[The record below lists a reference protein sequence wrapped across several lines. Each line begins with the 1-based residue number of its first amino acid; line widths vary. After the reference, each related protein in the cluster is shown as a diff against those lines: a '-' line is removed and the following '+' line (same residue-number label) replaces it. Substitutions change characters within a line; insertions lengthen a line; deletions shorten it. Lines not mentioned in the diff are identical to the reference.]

1 MDDFLPQLNTTDTRT
16 KLQLGTDIVSFLQD
30 ESNSLECSDI
40 GHFIDGLV
48 PWLGSSQFKVAQHGL
63 EAFSLLAEKMG
74 TDFKPYMTIVL
85 PPVIDRLG
93 DSKDLVREKAQVV
106 LNKIM
111 ENVCSPQQL
120 FDRLAPAFSHKNG
133 KIREELMDCL
143 QRTLR
148 EHGSNAL
155 SLSKLVPTVAKLLS
169 DPVATVRDMAFST
182 LVEIYR
188 HVGERLRVDLVKKQL
203 IPATKLP
210 ALLNQFDE
218 LKNNGELLPSALVE
232 GGSRYDDEPDR
243 VGIGTKSRSGSLPRR
258 AFATP
263 GKPAATG
270 PSSVSGLPPPSA
282 TVRRN
287 TSLRRA
293 ASSAGGQA
301 GALDEDAF
309 IRQFD
314 EVPTVQLFSARDLD
328 EQLAQLRAI
337 IEDVNKDWSKRV
349 DALKRIRSVMLAGA
363 TDFDDLKEHLRLL
376 EPAFIASVKDL
387 RSQVVREACI
397 TIAFLSQTLHNKL
410 DHFAESVLPNLINLI
425 PNSTKVM
432 ASSGFVAVR
441 FIISHTHVPRLIP
454 ILTNALTSSKA
465 KEIRRACCEFLEQMM
480 SSWPTHTLERHI
492 NILQEAIKKG
502 IADADPDA
510 RLLSRRAYWGFQSH
524 FPDQADSLLNSLD
537 GAYKRQLQMEGPTMS
552 ASSSSSSLHQDRG
565 RGAIPRSR
573 ASSVTGSAENL
584 YRNTSHSGMVLP
596 RRSGIPVLAK
606 CDSDRQNPMA
616 SPRHR
621 PITSGTSTP
630 VQLRSNS
637 AIDLQAAQ
645 RARARAQY
653 AAAAR
658 LKVGSGASLRDEFAA
673 RQRKSSDS
681 GVNANNITSPERL
694 GRTRTRVAG
703 VSQSQP
709 TSRSGSPSS
718 RLSYATYRENNTI
731 LDSAPMSMGSIGRP
745 RRMGGG
751 IPRSQGA
758 SREGSRDPSPNR
770 YSGLAFG
777 SKLRSRTGLTFG
789 TPQSSGMSYGSPQS
803 GQRTVMAQKILQQSR
818 EAESALADA
827 LSFEE
832 DFQRTPTRKTS
843 RLFDD
848 HSDESE
854 TSSICSER
862 SYDSYRRP
870 SDYWTNSQQRHLQNN
885 LWEQPKGIG
894 DFILSCASTHW
905 QDRKEGLV
913 GLQRYLQSGHKL
925 TLQELRQVT
934 NIFTKIFMDSHTKV
948 FSLFLDA
955 VNDLITSHNNDL
967 HDWLYILMT
976 RLFNKLGTDLLNS
989 THKKIHIVMENIRTN
1004 FPAELQFG
1012 AIIRFLVDATQTPNV
1027 KVKLAALCYLAQL
1040 ANAMDP
1046 TAIAG
1051 GGRDTKPAL
1060 TKIIMWTN
1068 DPKSAEIRRA
1078 AGAALN
1084 ALFNLNVPA
1093 VTIMLS
1099 EMPSDYQDIAQ
1110 KVVAQHSR
1118 YGGADSSL
1126 PSSPRVGSPG
1136 TPTQRS
1142 LNKHLDDDDENLN
1155 AEDIHRSLQRTT
1167 AEIQNYSFDGISQ
1180 MSAGGHGDK
1189 LEEKF
1194 EEMTIATKKLQSNGC
1209 MQSPASRN
1217 SPTLQRLTS
1226 TPLREFNGLDKTPS
1240 RDGSF
1245 DATDNGLV
1253 NRENHHPENPEAF
1266 QKLMEI
1272 LGVEKEIVGSGGER
1286 VTSLQ
1291 QLARV
1296 VKEGNAAT
1304 IVENFKLLLRVLLEQ
1319 LSSSDSNIRV
1329 QVLQVLTEMFRKSSL
1344 STSFTNYVEL
1354 LVLRILQCHKD
1365 PVKDVVRAAE
1375 QCAAAMVTVLSCDL
1389 VIRVLS
1395 PLITTAEFPLNQA
1408 AIKML
1413 NRLVE
1418 QQSGAEVE
1426 AHLGDLMPLLLKA
1439 YDNDESS
1446 VRKSAVFCLVALHNC
1461 IGEDPLQP
1469 HLVSLTGSKLKLLN
1483 LYIKR
1488 AKQEAMN
1495 NQPPSSTTPSTSSPA
1510 SPKNMPAL

>member
-1 MDDFLPQLNTTDTRT
+1 MDDFLPLLNTTDTRA
-16 KLQLGTDIVSFLQD
+16 KLQLGQDIISYLQD
-30 ESNSLECSDI
+30 EANPLECVDI

-48 PWLGSSQFKVAQHGL
+48 PWMGSSQSKVAQNGL
-63 EAFSLLAEKMG
+63 EAFALIVDRMG
-74 TDFKPYMTIVL
+74 VDFKPYVTIVL
-85 PPVIDRLG
+85 PPIIDRLG
-93 DSKDLVREKAQVV
+93 DSKDLVREKAQVL
-106 LNKIM
+106 LNKM
-111 ENVCSPQQL
+111 MDSVCTPQQL
-120 FDRLAPAFSHKNG
+120 FDRLAPAFNHKNG
-133 KIREELMDCL
+133 KIREELMECL
-143 QRTLR
+143 QRTLK
-148 EHGSNAL
+148 EHGSNSL
-155 SLSKLVPTVAKLLS
+155 SVSKLVPAVAKLLS
-169 DPVATVRDMAFST
+169 DPVASVRDTAFVT
-182 LVEIYR
+182 MVEIYR
-188 HVGERLRVDLVKKQL
+188 HVGERLRQDLVKKQL

-218 LKNNGELLPSALVE
+218 LKSNGELMPSALVE

-258 AFATP
+258 TFATP
-263 GKPAATG
+263 GKPGPTG
-270 PSSVSGLPPPSA
+270 PSS
-282 TVRRN
+282 
-287 TSLRRA
+287 
-293 ASSAGGQA
+293 GGQA

-314 EVPTVQLFSARDLD
+314 EVPTAQLFSAKDLD
-328 EQLAQLRAI
+328 EQMSQLRAT

-349 DALKRIRSVMLAGA
+349 DALKRVRSLILAGA
-363 TDFDDLKEHLRLL
+363 ADYDDLKEHLRLL
-376 EPAFIASVKDL
+376 EPAFMASVKDL

-397 TIAFLSQTLHNKL
+397 TIAFLSQNLPNKL
-410 DHFAESVLPNLINLI
+410 DHFAEMLLPSLVNLI

-454 ILTNALTSSKA
+454 ILTNYLSTSKA
-465 KEIRRACCEFLEQMM
+465 KEIRRACCEFLQQMM
-480 SSWPTHTLERHI
+480 NTWPTHTLERHI
-492 NILQEAIKKG
+492 NILQESIKKG
-502 IADADPDA
+502 IADADSEA
-510 RLLSRRAYWGFQSH
+510 RLSSRRAFWGFQSH
-524 FPDQADSLLNSLD
+524 FPEQADSLLNSLD
-537 GAYKRQLQMEGPTMS
+537 GAYKRQLQMEGPSMS

-573 ASSVTGSAENL
+573 ASSVT
-584 YRNTSHSGMVLP
+584 
-596 RRSGIPVLAK
+596 
-606 CDSDRQNPMA
+606 DRQNPMA

-658 LKVGSGASLRDEFAA
+658 LKVGSGASLP
-673 RQRKSSDS
+673 RQRKTSDS
-681 GVNANNITSPERL
+681 GMNANTITSPERM

-709 TSRSGSPSS
+709 SSRSGSPSS
-718 RLSYATYRENNTI
+718 RLSYATYREGNAI
-731 LDSAPMSMGSIGRP
+731 LDSGPMSIGSINRP
-745 RRMGGG
+745 RRLGGG

-770 YSGLAFG
+770 YGGISYG
-777 SKLRSRTGLTFG
+777 SMLRARTGLNYG
-789 TPQSSGMSYGSPQS
+789 TPQS

-818 EAESALADA
+818 EAENALADA
-827 LSFEE
+827 LNFEE
-832 DFQRTPTRKTS
+832 EFQKTPTRKTS

-862 SYDSYRRP
+862 SYDSFRRP
-870 SDYWTNSQQRHLQNN
+870 SDYWTNSQQRHFQNS

-894 DFILSCASTHW
+894 DFIISCASTHW

-925 TLQELRQVT
+925 TFQELRQVT

-989 THKKIHIVMENIRTN
+989 TQKKIHVVLENIRTN

-1012 AIIRFLVDATQTPNV
+1012 AIVRFFVDATQTPNMKV
-1027 KVKLAALCYLAQL
+1027 KVTALCYLAQL

-1046 TAIAG
+1046 TAING

-1060 TKIIMWTN
+1060 TKIITWTN

-1099 EMPSDYQDIAQ
+1099 EMPSEYQDIAQ

-1142 LNKHLDDDDENLN
+1142 LHKQLDDEDDSLN

-1194 EEMTIATKKLQSNGC
+1194 EEMSIATKKLHSNGC

-1245 DATDNGLV
+1245 DATDNGLL
-1253 NRENHHPENPEAF
+1253 NRVDFFSENHHPENPEAF

-1272 LGVEKEIVGSGGER
+1272 LGVEKEVVGSGGEKIS
-1286 VTSLQ
+1286 SLQ

-1319 LSSSDSNIRV
+1319 LGSSDSNLRV

-1344 STSFTNYVEL
+1344 ATSFTNYVEL

-1365 PVKDVVRAAE
+1365 PVKDVVRGAE
-1375 QCAAAMVTVLSCDL
+1375 LCAAAMVSVLPSDL

-1418 QQSGAEVE
+1418 HQTGAEVQ

-1439 YDNDESS
+1439 YDNEESS

-1461 IGEDPLQP
+1461 IGEEPLQP
-1469 HLVSLTGSKLKLLN
+1469 HLHNTLN
-1483 LYIKR
+1483 FVTSIP
-1488 AKQEAMN
+1488 QEHACAIDLIE
-1495 NQPPSSTTPSTSSPA
+1495 TR
-1510 SPKNMPAL
+1510 

>member
-1 MDDFLPQLNTTDTRT
+1 MDDFLPLLNTTDTRA
-16 KLQLGTDIVSFLQD
+16 KLQLGQDIISYLQD
-30 ESNSLECSDI
+30 EANPLECVDI

-48 PWLGSSQFKVAQHGL
+48 PWMGSSQSKVAQNGL
-63 EAFSLLAEKMG
+63 EAFALIVDRMG
-74 TDFKPYMTIVL
+74 VDFKPYVTIVL
-85 PPVIDRLG
+85 PPIIDRLG
-93 DSKDLVREKAQVV
+93 DSKDLVREKAQVL
-106 LNKIM
+106 LNKM
-111 ENVCSPQQL
+111 MDSVCTPQQL
-120 FDRLAPAFSHKNG
+120 FDRLAPAFNHKNG
-133 KIREELMDCL
+133 KIREELMECL
-143 QRTLR
+143 QRTLK
-148 EHGSNAL
+148 EHGSNSL
-155 SLSKLVPTVAKLLS
+155 SVSKLVPAVAKLLS
-169 DPVATVRDMAFST
+169 DPVASVRDTAFVT
-182 LVEIYR
+182 MVEIYR
-188 HVGERLRVDLVKKQL
+188 HVGERLRQDLVKKQL

-218 LKNNGELLPSALVE
+218 LKSNGELMPSALVE

-258 AFATP
+258 TFATP
-263 GKPAATG
+263 GKPGPTG
-270 PSSVSGLPPPSA
+270 PSSVAGLPPPSA

-314 EVPTVQLFSARDLD
+314 EVPTAQLFSAKDLD
-328 EQLAQLRAI
+328 EQMSQLRAT

-349 DALKRIRSVMLAGA
+349 DALKRVRSLILAGA
-363 TDFDDLKEHLRLL
+363 ADYDDLKEHLRLL
-376 EPAFIASVKDL
+376 EPAFMASVKDL

-397 TIAFLSQTLHNKL
+397 TIAFLSQNLPNKL
-410 DHFAESVLPNLINLI
+410 DHFAEMLLPSLVNLI

-454 ILTNALTSSKA
+454 ILTNYLSTSKA
-465 KEIRRACCEFLEQMM
+465 KEIRRACCEFLQQMM
-480 SSWPTHTLERHI
+480 NTWPTHTLERHI
-492 NILQEAIKKG
+492 NILQESIKKG
-502 IADADPDA
+502 IADADSEA
-510 RLLSRRAYWGFQSH
+510 RLSSRRAFWGFQSH
-524 FPDQADSLLNSLD
+524 FPEQADSLLNSLD
-537 GAYKRQLQMEGPTMS
+537 GAYKRQLQMEGPSMS

-573 ASSVTGSAENL
+573 ASSVT
-584 YRNTSHSGMVLP
+584 
-596 RRSGIPVLAK
+596 
-606 CDSDRQNPMA
+606 DRQNPMA

-658 LKVGSGASLRDEFAA
+658 LKVGSGASLP
-673 RQRKSSDS
+673 RQRKTSDS
-681 GVNANNITSPERL
+681 GMNANTITSPERM

-709 TSRSGSPSS
+709 SSRSGSPSS
-718 RLSYATYRENNTI
+718 RLSYATYREGNAI
-731 LDSAPMSMGSIGRP
+731 LDSGPMSIGSINRP
-745 RRMGGG
+745 RRLGGG

-770 YSGLAFG
+770 YGGISYG
-777 SKLRSRTGLTFG
+777 SMLRARTGLNYG
-789 TPQSSGMSYGSPQS
+789 TPQS

-818 EAESALADA
+818 EAENALADA
-827 LSFEE
+827 LNFEE
-832 DFQRTPTRKTS
+832 EFQKTPTRKTS

-862 SYDSYRRP
+862 SYDSFRRP
-870 SDYWTNSQQRHLQNN
+870 SDYWTNSQQRHFQNS

-894 DFILSCASTHW
+894 DFIISCASTHW

-925 TLQELRQVT
+925 TFQELRQVT

-989 THKKIHIVMENIRTN
+989 TQKKIHVVLENIRTN

-1012 AIIRFLVDATQTPNV
+1012 AIVRFFVDATQTPNMKV
-1027 KVKLAALCYLAQL
+1027 KVTALCYLAQL

-1046 TAIAG
+1046 TAING

-1060 TKIIMWTN
+1060 TKIITWTN

-1099 EMPSDYQDIAQ
+1099 EMPSEYQDIAQ

-1142 LNKHLDDDDENLN
+1142 LHKQLDDEDDSLN

-1194 EEMTIATKKLQSNGC
+1194 EEMSIATKKLHSNGC

-1245 DATDNGLV
+1245 DATDNGLL
-1253 NRENHHPENPEAF
+1253 NRVDFFSENHHPENPEAF

-1272 LGVEKEIVGSGGER
+1272 LGVEKEVVGSGGEKIS
-1286 VTSLQ
+1286 SLQ

-1319 LSSSDSNIRV
+1319 LGSSDSNLRV

-1344 STSFTNYVEL
+1344 ATSFTNYVEL

-1365 PVKDVVRAAE
+1365 PVKDVVRGAE
-1375 QCAAAMVTVLSCDL
+1375 LCAAAMVSVLPSDL

-1418 QQSGAEVE
+1418 HQTGAEVQ

-1439 YDNDESS
+1439 YDNEESS

-1461 IGEDPLQP
+1461 IGEEPLQP
-1469 HLVSLTGSKLKLLN
+1469 HLHNTLN
-1483 LYIKR
+1483 FVTSIP
-1488 AKQEAMN
+1488 QEHACAIDLIE
-1495 NQPPSSTTPSTSSPA
+1495 TR
-1510 SPKNMPAL
+1510 

>member
-1 MDDFLPQLNTTDTRT
+1 MDDFLPLLNTTDTRA
-16 KLQLGTDIVSFLQD
+16 KLQLGQDIISYLQD
-30 ESNSLECSDI
+30 EANPLECVDI

-48 PWLGSSQFKVAQHGL
+48 PWMGSSQSKVAQNGL
-63 EAFSLLAEKMG
+63 EAFALIVDRMG
-74 TDFKPYMTIVL
+74 VDFKPYVTIVL
-85 PPVIDRLG
+85 PPIIDRLG
-93 DSKDLVREKAQVV
+93 DSKDLVREKAQVL
-106 LNKIM
+106 LNKM
-111 ENVCSPQQL
+111 MDSVCTPQQL
-120 FDRLAPAFSHKNG
+120 FDRLAPAFNHKNG
-133 KIREELMDCL
+133 KIREELMECL

-148 EHGSNAL
+148 EHGSNSL
-155 SLSKLVPTVAKLLS
+155 SVSKLVPAVAKLLS
-169 DPVATVRDMAFST
+169 DPVASVRDTAFVT
-182 LVEIYR
+182 MVEIYR
-188 HVGERLRVDLVKKQL
+188 HVGERLRQDLVKKQL

-218 LKNNGELLPSALVE
+218 LKNNGELMPSALVE

-258 AFATP
+258 TFATP
-263 GKPAATG
+263 GKPGPTG
-270 PSSVSGLPPPSA
+270 PSSVAGLPPPSA

-314 EVPTVQLFSARDLD
+314 EVPTAQLFSAKDLD
-328 EQLAQLRAI
+328 EQMSQLRAT

-349 DALKRIRSVMLAGA
+349 DALKRVRSLILAGA
-363 TDFDDLKEHLRLL
+363 ADYDDLKEHLRLL
-376 EPAFIASVKDL
+376 EPAFMASVKDL

-397 TIAFLSQTLHNKL
+397 TIAFLSQNLPNKL
-410 DHFAESVLPNLINLI
+410 DHFAEMLLPSLVNLI

-454 ILTNALTSSKA
+454 ILTNCLSTSKA
-465 KEIRRACCEFLEQMM
+465 KEIRRACCEFLQQMM
-480 SSWPTHTLERHI
+480 NTWPTHTLERHI
-492 NILQEAIKKG
+492 NILQESIKKG
-502 IADADPDA
+502 IADADSEA
-510 RLLSRRAYWGFQSH
+510 RLSSRRAFWGFQSH
-524 FPDQADSLLNSLD
+524 FPEQADSLLNSLD
-537 GAYKRQLQMEGPTMS
+537 GAYKRQLQMEGPSMS

-596 RRSGIPVLAK
+596 RRSGIPVLSK

-673 RQRKSSDS
+673 RQRKTSDS
-681 GVNANNITSPERL
+681 GMNANTITSPERM

-709 TSRSGSPSS
+709 SSRSGSPSS
-718 RLSYATYRENNTI
+718 RLSYATYREGNAI
-731 LDSAPMSMGSIGRP
+731 LDSGPMSMGSISRP
-745 RRMGGG
+745 RRLGSG

-770 YSGLAFG
+770 YGGISYG
-777 SKLRSRTGLTFG
+777 SMLRARTGLNYG
-789 TPQSSGMSYGSPQS
+789 TPQS

-818 EAESALADA
+818 EAENALADA
-827 LSFEE
+827 LNFEE
-832 DFQRTPTRKTS
+832 DFQKTPTRKTS

-862 SYDSYRRP
+862 SYDSFRRP
-870 SDYWTNSQQRHLQNN
+870 SDYWTNSQQRHFQNS

-894 DFILSCASTHW
+894 DFIISCASTHW

-925 TLQELRQVT
+925 TFQELRQVT

-989 THKKIHIVMENIRTN
+989 TQKKIHVVLENIRTN

-1012 AIIRFLVDATQTPNV
+1012 AIVRFFVDATQTPNM
-1027 KVKLAALCYLAQL
+1027 KVKLTALCYLAQL

-1046 TAIAG
+1046 TAING

-1060 TKIIMWTN
+1060 TKIITWTN

-1099 EMPSDYQDIAQ
+1099 EMPSEYQDIAQ

-1142 LNKHLDDDDENLN
+1142 LHKQLDDEDDSLN

-1194 EEMTIATKKLQSNGC
+1194 EEMSIATKKLHSNGC

-1217 SPTLQRLTS
+1217 SPTLPRLTS

-1245 DATDNGLV
+1245 DATDNGLL
-1253 NRENHHPENPEAF
+1253 NRVDFFSENHHPENPEAF

-1272 LGVEKEIVGSGGER
+1272 LGVEKEVVGSGGEKIS
-1286 VTSLQ
+1286 SLQ

-1319 LSSSDSNIRV
+1319 LGSSDSNLRV

-1344 STSFTNYVEL
+1344 ATSFTNYVEL

-1365 PVKDVVRAAE
+1365 PVKDVVRGAE
-1375 QCAAAMVTVLSCDL
+1375 LCAAAMVSVLPSDL

-1418 QQSGAEVE
+1418 HQTGAEVQ

-1439 YDNDESS
+1439 YDNEESS

-1461 IGEDPLQP
+1461 IGEEPLQP

-1488 AKQEAMN
+1488 AKQETMN

>member
-1 MDDFLPQLNTTDTRT
+1 MDDFLPLLNTTDTRA
-16 KLQLGTDIVSFLQD
+16 KLQLGQDIISYLQD
-30 ESNSLECSDI
+30 EANPLECVDI

-48 PWLGSSQFKVAQHGL
+48 PWMGSSQSKVAQNGL
-63 EAFSLLAEKMG
+63 EAFALIVDRMG
-74 TDFKPYMTIVL
+74 VDFKPYVTIVL
-85 PPVIDRLG
+85 PPIIDRLG
-93 DSKDLVREKAQVV
+93 DSKDLVREKAQVL
-106 LNKIM
+106 LNKM
-111 ENVCSPQQL
+111 MDSVCTPQQL
-120 FDRLAPAFSHKNG
+120 FDRLAPAFNHKNG
-133 KIREELMDCL
+133 KIREELMECL
-143 QRTLR
+143 QRTLK
-148 EHGSNAL
+148 EHGSNSL
-155 SLSKLVPTVAKLLS
+155 SVSKLVPAVAKLLS
-169 DPVATVRDMAFST
+169 DPVASVRDTAFVT
-182 LVEIYR
+182 MVEIYR
-188 HVGERLRVDLVKKQL
+188 HVGERLRQDLVKKQL

-218 LKNNGELLPSALVE
+218 LKSNGELMPSALVE

-258 AFATP
+258 TFATP
-263 GKPAATG
+263 GKPGPTG
-270 PSSVSGLPPPSA
+270 PSSVAGLPPPSA

-314 EVPTVQLFSARDLD
+314 EVPTAQLFSAKDLD
-328 EQLAQLRAI
+328 EQMSQLRAT

-349 DALKRIRSVMLAGA
+349 DALKRVRSLILAGA
-363 TDFDDLKEHLRLL
+363 ADYDDLKEHLRLL
-376 EPAFIASVKDL
+376 EPAFMASVKDL

-397 TIAFLSQTLHNKL
+397 TIAFLSQNLPNKL
-410 DHFAESVLPNLINLI
+410 DHFAEMLLPSLVNLI

-454 ILTNALTSSKA
+454 ILTNYLSTSKA
-465 KEIRRACCEFLEQMM
+465 KEIRRACCEFLQQMM
-480 SSWPTHTLERHI
+480 NTWPTHTLERHI
-492 NILQEAIKKG
+492 NILQESIKKG
-502 IADADPDA
+502 IADADSEA
-510 RLLSRRAYWGFQSH
+510 RLSSRRAFWGFQSH
-524 FPDQADSLLNSLD
+524 FPEQADSLLNSLD
-537 GAYKRQLQMEGPTMS
+537 GAYKRQLQMEGPSMS

-573 ASSVTGSAENL
+573 ASSVT
-584 YRNTSHSGMVLP
+584 
-596 RRSGIPVLAK
+596 
-606 CDSDRQNPMA
+606 DRQNPMA

-658 LKVGSGASLRDEFAA
+658 LKVGSGASLP
-673 RQRKSSDS
+673 RQRKTSDS
-681 GVNANNITSPERL
+681 GMNANTITSPERM

-709 TSRSGSPSS
+709 SSRSGSPSS
-718 RLSYATYRENNTI
+718 RLSYATYREGNAI
-731 LDSAPMSMGSIGRP
+731 LDSGPMSIGSINRP
-745 RRMGGG
+745 RRLGGG

-770 YSGLAFG
+770 YGGISYG
-777 SKLRSRTGLTFG
+777 SMLRARTGLNYG
-789 TPQSSGMSYGSPQS
+789 TPQS

-818 EAESALADA
+818 EAENALADA
-827 LSFEE
+827 LNFEE
-832 DFQRTPTRKTS
+832 EFQKTPTRKTS

-862 SYDSYRRP
+862 SYDSFRRP
-870 SDYWTNSQQRHLQNN
+870 SD
-885 LWEQPKGIG
+885 GIG
-894 DFILSCASTHW
+894 DFIISCASTHW

-925 TLQELRQVT
+925 TFQELRQVT

-989 THKKIHIVMENIRTN
+989 TQKKIHVVLENIRTN

-1012 AIIRFLVDATQTPNV
+1012 AIVRFFVDATQTPNMKV
-1027 KVKLAALCYLAQL
+1027 KVTALCYLAQL

-1046 TAIAG
+1046 TAING

-1060 TKIIMWTN
+1060 TKIITWTN

-1099 EMPSDYQDIAQ
+1099 EMPSEYQDIAQ

-1142 LNKHLDDDDENLN
+1142 LHKQLDDEDDSLN

-1194 EEMTIATKKLQSNGC
+1194 EEMSIATKKLHSNGC

-1245 DATDNGLV
+1245 DATDNGLL

-1272 LGVEKEIVGSGGER
+1272 LGVEKEVVGSGGEKIS
-1286 VTSLQ
+1286 SLQ

-1319 LSSSDSNIRV
+1319 LGSSDSNLRV

-1344 STSFTNYVEL
+1344 ATSFTNYVEL

-1365 PVKDVVRAAE
+1365 PVKDVVRGAE
-1375 QCAAAMVTVLSCDL
+1375 LCAAAMVSVLPSDL

-1418 QQSGAEVE
+1418 HQTGAEVQ

-1439 YDNDESS
+1439 YDNEESS

-1461 IGEDPLQP
+1461 IGEEPLQP
-1469 HLVSLTGSKLKLLN
+1469 HLHNTLN
-1483 LYIKR
+1483 FVTSIP
-1488 AKQEAMN
+1488 QEHACAIDLIE
-1495 NQPPSSTTPSTSSPA
+1495 TR
-1510 SPKNMPAL
+1510 

>member
-1 MDDFLPQLNTTDTRT
+1 MDDFLPLLNTTDTRA
-16 KLQLGTDIVSFLQD
+16 KLQLGQDIISYLQD
-30 ESNSLECSDI
+30 EANPLECVDI

-48 PWLGSSQFKVAQHGL
+48 PWMGSSQSKVAQNGL
-63 EAFSLLAEKMG
+63 EAFALIVDRMG
-74 TDFKPYMTIVL
+74 VDFKPYVTIVL
-85 PPVIDRLG
+85 PPIIDRLG
-93 DSKDLVREKAQVV
+93 DSKDLVREKAQVL
-106 LNKIM
+106 LNKM
-111 ENVCSPQQL
+111 MDSVCTPQQL
-120 FDRLAPAFSHKNG
+120 FDRLAPAFNHKNG
-133 KIREELMDCL
+133 KIREELMECL
-143 QRTLR
+143 QRTLK
-148 EHGSNAL
+148 EHGSNSL
-155 SLSKLVPTVAKLLS
+155 SVSKLVPAVAKLLS
-169 DPVATVRDMAFST
+169 DPVASVRDTAFVT
-182 LVEIYR
+182 MVEIYR
-188 HVGERLRVDLVKKQL
+188 HVGERLRQDLVKKQL

-218 LKNNGELLPSALVE
+218 LKSNGELMPSALVE

-258 AFATP
+258 TFATP
-263 GKPAATG
+263 GKPGPTG
-270 PSSVSGLPPPSA
+270 PSSVAGLPPPSA

-314 EVPTVQLFSARDLD
+314 EVPTAQLFSAKDLD
-328 EQLAQLRAI
+328 EQMSQLRAT

-349 DALKRIRSVMLAGA
+349 DALKRVRSLILAGA
-363 TDFDDLKEHLRLL
+363 ADYDDLKEHLRLL
-376 EPAFIASVKDL
+376 EPAFMASVKDL

-397 TIAFLSQTLHNKL
+397 TIAFLSQNLPNKL
-410 DHFAESVLPNLINLI
+410 DHFAEMLLPSLVNLI

-454 ILTNALTSSKA
+454 ILTNYLSTSKA
-465 KEIRRACCEFLEQMM
+465 KEIRRACCEFLQQMM
-480 SSWPTHTLERHI
+480 NTWPTHTLERHI
-492 NILQEAIKKG
+492 NILQESIKKG
-502 IADADPDA
+502 IADADSEA
-510 RLLSRRAYWGFQSH
+510 RLSSRRAFWGFQSH
-524 FPDQADSLLNSLD
+524 FPEQADSLLNSLD
-537 GAYKRQLQMEGPTMS
+537 GAYKRQLQMEGPSMS

-573 ASSVTGSAENL
+573 ASSVT
-584 YRNTSHSGMVLP
+584 
-596 RRSGIPVLAK
+596 
-606 CDSDRQNPMA
+606 DRQNPMA

-658 LKVGSGASLRDEFAA
+658 LKVGSGASLP
-673 RQRKSSDS
+673 RQRKTSDS
-681 GVNANNITSPERL
+681 GMNANTITSPERM

-709 TSRSGSPSS
+709 SSRSGSPSS
-718 RLSYATYRENNTI
+718 RLSYATYREGNAI
-731 LDSAPMSMGSIGRP
+731 LDSGPMSIGSINRP
-745 RRMGGG
+745 RRLGGG

-770 YSGLAFG
+770 YGGISYG
-777 SKLRSRTGLTFG
+777 SMLRARTGLNYG
-789 TPQSSGMSYGSPQS
+789 TPQS

-818 EAESALADA
+818 EAENALADA
-827 LSFEE
+827 LNFEE
-832 DFQRTPTRKTS
+832 EFQKTPTRKTS

-862 SYDSYRRP
+862 SYDSFRRP
-870 SDYWTNSQQRHLQNN
+870 SDYWTNSQQRHFQNS

-894 DFILSCASTHW
+894 DFIISCASTHW

-925 TLQELRQVT
+925 TFQELRQVT

-989 THKKIHIVMENIRTN
+989 TQKKIHVVLENIRTN

-1012 AIIRFLVDATQTPNV
+1012 AIVRFFVDATQTPNMKV
-1027 KVKLAALCYLAQL
+1027 KVTALCYLAQL

-1046 TAIAG
+1046 TAING

-1060 TKIIMWTN
+1060 TKIITWTN

-1099 EMPSDYQDIAQ
+1099 EMPSEYQDIAQ

-1142 LNKHLDDDDENLN
+1142 LHKQLDDEDDSLN

-1194 EEMTIATKKLQSNGC
+1194 EEMSIATKKLHSNGC

-1245 DATDNGLV
+1245 DATDNGLL

-1272 LGVEKEIVGSGGER
+1272 LGVEKEVVGSGGEKIS
-1286 VTSLQ
+1286 SLQ

-1319 LSSSDSNIRV
+1319 LGSSDSNLRV

-1344 STSFTNYVEL
+1344 ATSFTNYVEL

-1365 PVKDVVRAAE
+1365 PVKDVVRGAE
-1375 QCAAAMVTVLSCDL
+1375 LCAAAMVSVLPSDL

-1418 QQSGAEVE
+1418 HQTGAEVQ

-1439 YDNDESS
+1439 YDNEESS

-1461 IGEDPLQP
+1461 IGEEPLQP
-1469 HLVSLTGSKLKLLN
+1469 HLHNTLN
-1483 LYIKR
+1483 FVTSIP
-1488 AKQEAMN
+1488 QEHACAIDLIE
-1495 NQPPSSTTPSTSSPA
+1495 TR
-1510 SPKNMPAL
+1510 

>member
-573 ASSVTGSAENL
+573 ASSVT
-584 YRNTSHSGMVLP
+584 
-596 RRSGIPVLAK
+596 
-606 CDSDRQNPMA
+606 
-616 SPRHR
+616 
-621 PITSGTSTP
+621 
-630 VQLRSNS
+630 
-637 AIDLQAAQ
+637 
-645 RARARAQY
+645 
-653 AAAAR
+653 
-658 LKVGSGASLRDEFAA
+658 A

-1167 AEIQNYSFDGISQ
+1167 AEIQNYSFDGSKLLDRDRDTTSQDSGISQ